1 MKKYIKPITL
11 VSEAK
16 LADDL
21 LLFISDTEGG
31 DQLGKDFGIWEDEED
46 EDIYDWMK
54 IKNR

>member
-46 EDIYDWMK
+46 QDSYDWVK
-54 IKNR
+54 HRD

>member
-54 IKNR
+54 YSD

>member
-46 EDIYDWMK
+46 QDNYDWVK
-54 IKNR
+54 HRD